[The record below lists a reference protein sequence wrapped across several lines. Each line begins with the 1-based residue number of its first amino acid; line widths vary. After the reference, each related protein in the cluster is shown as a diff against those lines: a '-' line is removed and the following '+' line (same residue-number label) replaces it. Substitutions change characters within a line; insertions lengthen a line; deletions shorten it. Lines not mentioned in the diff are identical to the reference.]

1 MPGTPPSVDY
11 TEAAAVINAALAE
24 GRSATDALTVWSGK
38 PFSTVTNWVHK
49 CRQLGL
55 VPPATKGHR
64 LGGRRKMTVEEIEQR
79 RADRDAAL
87 AARRDRIAAQR
98 AEQKATI
105 AARKEREKAALV
117 AARQRERAQAKA
129 ARDAQRAAARAE
141 RLAAKGVQV
150 VVVHTYVPREGAT
163 PAPAVDRSPGQ
174 IGNAPRVLACDE
186 CDFECEVTRPAEL
199 IRHCVQV
206 HRRQPTRAERTPAR
220 APGSVAS

>member
-1 MPGTPPSVDY
+1 MVMPASVDY

-24 GRSATDALTVWSGK
+24 GRSATAALTEWSGR

-64 LGGRRKMTVEEIEQR
+64 LG
-79 RADRDAAL
+79 
-87 AARRDRIAAQR
+87 
-98 AEQKATI
+98 
-105 AARKEREKAALV
+105 
-117 AARQRERAQAKA
+117 
-129 ARDAQRAAARAE
+129 
-141 RLAAKGVQV
+141 
-150 VVVHTYVPREGAT
+150 
-163 PAPAVDRSPGQ
+163 AVGNGQ
-174 IGNAPRVLACDE
+174 RVLACDD
-186 CDFECEVTRPAEL
+186 CDFECEVHRPNEL